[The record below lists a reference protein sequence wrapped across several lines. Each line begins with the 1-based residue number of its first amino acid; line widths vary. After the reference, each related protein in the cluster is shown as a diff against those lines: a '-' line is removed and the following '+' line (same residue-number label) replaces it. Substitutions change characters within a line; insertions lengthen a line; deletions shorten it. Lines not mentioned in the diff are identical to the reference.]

1 MDVSRL
7 LAPQGVKVLSDVSSK
22 KRLLQSIADLGEHVV
37 GVPSQRIFESLQERE
52 GLGPTGVGNG
62 IALPHT
68 RLPDLPRVSGVFIR
82 LERPIDFDAADRM
95 PVDLVFAL
103 MAPEESGVDHL
114 KALALV
120 SRTLRDASLCAKLRA
135 NSDPTALY
143 ALLTEHEATKA
154 A

>member
-1 MDVSRL
+1 MDLSRL
-7 LAPQGVKVLSDVSSK
+7 LAPQGVKVVSDVNSK
-22 KRLLQSIADLGEHVV
+22 KRLFQSIAELGEQVV
-37 GVPSQRIFESLQERE
+37 GVPSEQIFDSLQDRE
-52 GLGPTGVGNG
+52 SLGPTGVGNG

-68 RLPDLPRVSGVFIR
+68 RLPDLPQVSGVFIR
-82 LERPIDFDAADRM
+82 LERAIDFDAADRM

-103 MAPEESGVDHL
+103 MAPEESGVEHL

-120 SRTLRDASLCAKLRA
+120 SRTLRDPELCAKLRA
-135 NSDPTALY
+135 NSDPSALF